1 MTTTTTIPWP
11 TLIQGVVGNSCN
23 GDSLI
28 SLVLICCSNYV
39 APERTSR
46 PKHGEEIVLRQLL
59 FKLPTRI
66 HK

>member
-11 TLIQGVVGNSCN
+11 TLIQGVVGTSCN

-46 PKHGEEIVLRQLL
+46 PKHGEEIV
-59 FKLPTRI
+59 
-66 HK
+66 